1 MNIFMYLNVKSI
13 LIEILIINAIISA
26 ILVIISKNPVISVI
40 FLISLVLN
48 SALFLVVKGMPF
60 LGISYIL
67 IYLGAIIVLFLFV
80 IMMINVRLTDILE
93 TGTQYTKNIPLALTV
108 SGLFLYEFFNILPAV
123 PGIAW
128 IKNPLFSLN
137 DSILIKLSKELVII
151 LNSIFNNGLSQVG
164 GFFASHA
171 SPLDRQ
177 GIESLSSVTSSS
189 VKDAI
194 VSLQSN
200 QELLFNYDNINSFAT
215 IPLISNLNWPETLIN
230 NHTQIVSV
238 AYSLYTYGAFLFLLL
253 GMILL
258 LAMIAP
264 IYISKR

>member
-1 MNIFMYLNVKSI
+1 MNILMYLNIKSI

-48 SALFLVVKGMPF
+48 STLFLVVKGIPF
-60 LGISYIL
+60 LVISYIL

-123 PGIAW
+123 QAIN
-128 IKNPLFSLN
+128 NPLFSLN
-137 DSILIKLSKELVII
+137 DSILINLSKELVIT
-151 LNSIFNNGLSQVG
+151 LNSFLNNGLSQIDSLLEKEVKI
-164 GFFASHA
+164 ASIA
-171 SPLDRQ
+171 TQ
-177 GIESLSSVTSSS
+177 ITEQQQ
-189 VKDAI
+189 I
-194 VSLQSN
+194 
-200 QELLFNYDNINSFAT
+200 LFNSYNLNIT
-215 IPLISNLNWPETLIN
+215 LPLISNINWPETLIN

-238 AYSLYTYGAFLFLLL
+238 AYSLYTYGAFLFLIL
-253 GMILL
+253 GIILL

-264 IYISKR
+264 IYISKNN

>member
-1 MNIFMYLNVKSI
+1 MNILMYFNIKSI

-123 PGIAW
+123 QAI
-128 IKNPLFSLN
+128 NSPLFSLN
-137 DSILIKLSKELVII
+137 DSILINLSKEFVITFNSI
-151 LNSIFNNGLSQVG
+151 INNGFSQMNSLLEKELLNSITAAS
-164 GFFASHA
+164 FATH
-171 SPLDRQ
+171 
-177 GIESLSSVTSSS
+177 VTE
-189 VKDAI
+189 
-194 VSLQSN
+194 Q
-200 QELLFNYDNINSFAT
+200 QQLLFNSYNLNIT
-215 IPLISNLNWPETLIN
+215 LPLISNINWPETLIN

-253 GMILL
+253 GIILL

-264 IYISKR
+264 IYISKNN

>member
-1 MNIFMYLNVKSI
+1 MNILMYLNIKSI
-13 LIEILIINAIISA
+13 LIEILIINAICSA

-80 IMMINVRLTDILE
+80 IMMINISLTDILE
-93 TGTQYTKNIPLALTV
+93 TGSQYTKNIPLALIV
-108 SGLFLYEFFNILPAV
+108 SALFLYEFLNVLPTV
-123 PGIAW
+123 QMIN
-128 IKNPLFSLN
+128 NPIT
-137 DSILIKLSKELVII
+137 SINESVLISLSKELI
-151 LNSIFNNGLSQVG
+151 LTLNYYFNYGLSQFG
-164 GFFASHA
+164 
-171 SPLDRQ
+171 L
-177 GIESLSSVTSSS
+177 ESLNSELIF
-189 VKDAI
+189 KENNL
-194 VSLQSN
+194 SL
-200 QELLFNYDNINSFAT
+200 LRLPAT
-215 IPLISNLNWPETLIN
+215 LPLISNINWAETLIN

-238 AYSLYTYGAFLFLLL
+238 AYSLYTYGAFWFLLL
-253 GMILL
+253 GMVLL

>member
-1 MNIFMYLNVKSI
+1 MNMLMYFNVKSV
-13 LIEILIINAIISA
+13 LIEILIINAICSA

-108 SGLFLYEFFNILPAV
+108 SGLFLYEFFNVLPA
-123 PGIAW
+123 
-128 IKNPLFSLN
+128 F
-137 DSILIKLSKELVII
+137 
-151 LNSIFNNGLSQVG
+151 LNSPILSLDDSVLINMGKEIVLTLNSFFVNGLSALGAKQEAG
-164 GFFASHA
+164 LYSLLEANSSILNGDGFNFAIQA
-171 SPLDRQ
+171 
-177 GIESLSSVTSSS
+177 V
-189 VKDAI
+189 
-194 VSLQSN
+194 
-200 QELLFNYDNINSFAT
+200 
-215 IPLISNLNWPETLIN
+215 PLISNINWPETLIN
-230 NHTQIVSV
+230 SYTQIVSV
-238 AYSLYTYGAFLFLLL
+238 AYSLYTYGAFWFLLL